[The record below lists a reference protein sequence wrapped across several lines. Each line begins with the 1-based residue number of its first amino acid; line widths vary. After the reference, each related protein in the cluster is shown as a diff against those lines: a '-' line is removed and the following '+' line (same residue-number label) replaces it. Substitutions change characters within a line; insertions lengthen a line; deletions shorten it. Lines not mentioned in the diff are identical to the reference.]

1 MPYDYTPR
9 QLETWDWPAQAAAWR
24 MKAEH
29 AHQETTYWKGVAA
42 KLQARLTAGGEVP
55 SPASNGVAA
64 TPTPTGSRP
73 PTPPCAGADFCGDF
87 SEFRG
92 GL

>member
-29 AHQETTYWKGVAA
+29 AQQETKYWKGVAA
-42 KLQARLTAGGEVP
+42 KLQARLTGGGLAP
-55 SPASNGVAA
+55 LPAPSSPAP
-64 TPTPTGSRP
+64 TPTPTGSKP
-73 PTPPCAGADFCGDF
+73 PTPPRAGGDFCGDV
-87 SEFRG
+87 SGFRSAG
-92 GL
+92 